1 MKALVLYRSKTGYT
15 EKYARWLA
23 QELGCEAKEFRDG
36 EGNWAEY
43 DAVISGGGLYAG
55 GINGFKSFRKRMQAN
70 PGKRYFLFAVG
81 ATPGRPDEIEAIRSH
96 NLTAQE
102 ANAIPFY
109 YLRGGFDHEKLKGA
123 DRLMMALMRKA
134 LAAKK
139 APGPDD
145 QALLEAFGQPVD
157 FTDRAQLLPIVQAIR
172 GAE

>member
-1 MKALVLYRSKTGYT
+1 MKTLVLYRSKTGYT

-23 QELGCEAKEFRDG
+23 QELGCEAKEFRDS

-43 DAVISGGGLYAG
+43 DTVIYGGGLYAG

-145 QALLEAFGQPVD
+145 QALLEAFSQPVD

>member
-43 DAVISGGGLYAG
+43 DTVIYGGGLYAG

-102 ANAIPFY
+102 ANAISFY

-145 QALLEAFGQPVD
+145 QALLEAFSQPVD